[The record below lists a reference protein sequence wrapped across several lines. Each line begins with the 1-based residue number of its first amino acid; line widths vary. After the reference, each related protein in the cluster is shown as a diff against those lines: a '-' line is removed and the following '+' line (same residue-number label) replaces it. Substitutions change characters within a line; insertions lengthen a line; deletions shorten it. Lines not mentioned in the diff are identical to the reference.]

1 MLRRTVFTGGH
12 VFDGASTS
20 RADVAVAGDRIVD
33 VGLGLDGDDAVDCT
47 GMSIV
52 PGLFDCHVHVMVRD
66 LDVARSEQEPFSLAY
81 YEALRNLSLLLDQGI
96 TSARDAAGADA
107 GVKRAIEQNLI
118 EGPRLQ
124 LALVMLSQTGG
135 HGDLHLPSGGSRSMS
150 MMMPHPGRPRAVRDG
165 PDDVR
170 RGVREVL
177 RAGAD
182 VIKVATTGGVMSAG
196 DDPRHAHFRDD
207 ELAVIAAEVA
217 AAGTYFFA
225 HAQGTEGIKAAL
237 RHGARSI
244 EHGYHLDDEAIDLLL
259 LRDAWLVPT
268 LSATQ
273 AIVDAADRGVPIPAE
288 SLALAR
294 EALDAHRASFARAV
308 DAGVKIAMGTDS
320 PPYGH
325 PSASNLDE
333 LLLMTQAS
341 SMTPGEAWRS
351 ATADAAALLR
361 QDDLGTIAPGKIADL
376 VVVDGGLDDLR
387 ELRNRIRYVTIG
399 GRRVR

>member
-1 MLRRTVFTGGH
+1 MHERIVLTGAQ
-12 VFDGASTS
+12 VFDGSTTS
-20 RADVAVAGDRIVD
+20 ATDVALQGERIVE
-33 VGLGLDGDDAVDCT
+33 VASGLDGDVVVDCT
-47 GMSIV
+47 GMSVV
-52 PGLFDCHVHVMVRD
+52 PGLFDCHVHVMARD
-66 LDVARSEQEPFSLAY
+66 LDVARSEQEPFSLPY
-81 YEALRNLSLLLDQGI
+81 YEAVRNLSLLLDQGI

-107 GVKRAIEQNLI
+107 GITRAIQKGLI

-124 LALVMLSQTGG
+124 TALVMLSQTGG
-135 HGDLHLPSGGSRSMS
+135 HGDLHLASGGSRSMA
-150 MMMPHPGRPRAVRDG
+150 MMIPHPGRPRAVRDG
-165 PDDVR
+165 ADDIR
-170 RGVREVL
+170 RGVREIL

-196 DDPRHAHFRDD
+196 DDPRHAHFRDE
-207 ELAVIAAEVA
+207 ELEVIASEVA

-244 EHGYHLDDEAIDLLL
+244 EHGYYLDDEAIDLF
-259 LRDAWLVPT
+259 LRTGAWLVPT

-273 AIVDAADRGVPIPAE
+273 AIVDAGDNGIPIPPD

-294 EALDAHRASFARAV
+294 EALEAHRTSFARAV

-325 PSASNLDE
+325 SAASNLDE
-333 LLLMTQAS
+333 LRLMTEAS
-341 SMTPGEAWRS
+341 SMTAEDAWRA
-351 ATADAAALLR
+351 ATADAAALMR
-361 QDDLGTIAPGKIADL
+361 SEDLGVIAPGKLADL
-376 VVVDGGLDDLR
+376 VVVDGALDDLR
-387 ELRNRIRYVTIG
+387 GLRERVRHVILG

>member
-1 MLRRTVFTGGH
+1 MLTRTVFTGGR
-12 VFDGASTS
+12 VFDGVTTTD
-20 RADVAVAGDRIVD
+20 ADVAIHGDRIVD
-33 VGLGLDGDDAVDCT
+33 VGIGLDGDEAVDCT
-47 GMSIV
+47 GAVIV

-66 LDVARSEQEPFSLAY
+66 FDVTRSEQEPFSLPY
-81 YEALRNLSLLLDQGI
+81 YEAVRNLSLLLDQGI

-107 GVKRAIEQNLI
+107 GVKRAIAKNLI

-124 LALVMLSQTGG
+124 TALVMLSQTGG
-135 HGDLHLPSGGSRSMS
+135 HGDLHLASGGSRSMA

-165 PDDVR
+165 VDDVR
-170 RGVREVL
+170 RGVREIL

-182 VIKVATTGGVMSAG
+182 AIKVATTGGVMSTG
-196 DDPRHAHFRDD
+196 DDPQHAHFRDD
-207 ELAVIAAEVA
+207 ELAVIAEEAA

-259 LRDAWLVPT
+259 RAGAWLVPT

-288 SLALAR
+288 SQALAR
-294 EALDAHRASFARAV
+294 EAVAAHRASFARAV
-308 DAGVKIAMGTDS
+308 EAGVKIAMGTDS

-341 SMTPGEAWRS
+341 SMTPAEAWRA
-351 ATADAAALLR
+351 ATASAASLLR
-361 QDDLGTIAPGKIADL
+361 QDELGAIAPGKIADL
-376 VVVDGGLDDLR
+376 VVVNGEVDDLR
-387 ELRNRIRYVTIG
+387 RLRGRIRSVVLG